1 MRKIF
6 LIVVITF
13 FASCKKVYTCRCE
26 NKGSSTFSSNTSTM
40 HTTRSDA
47 NTTCQQKGIKEGWQ
61 TCELAE
67 AK

>member
-1 MRKIF
+1 MKQLF
-6 LIVVITF
+6 LILSIVS

-26 NKGSSTFSSNTSTM
+26 NVTSGATASNTSTM
-40 HTTRSDA
+40 HTTRDDA
-47 NTTCQQKGIKEGWQ
+47 NTTCQQKGIAEGWQ